1 MKTIIFF
8 LQGDVIGGIVGKD
21 IVRYDIY
28 GKDVL
33 IANKM
38 ESNGLMGHVM
48 ISENTKNILEKENH
62 HFFFRKYKELEF
74 KLAEK
79 PIPAYL
85 VSDDNN
91 FEEFF

>member
-1 MKTIIFF
+1 M
-8 LQGDVIGGIVGKD
+8 GKD

-38 ESNGLMGHVM
+38 ESNGLMGNVM
-48 ISENTKNILEKENH
+48 VSESTKNLLEKDD
-62 HFFFRKYKELEF
+62 KYPFIFKKHKDVEF
-74 KLAEK
+74 KLSEK

-85 VSDDNN
+85 VVVPGAEAS
-91 FEEFF
+91 EY

>member
-1 MKTIIFF
+1 M
-8 LQGDVIGGIVGKD
+8 GKD

-48 ISENTKNILEKENH
+48 VSESTKNLIEREGRSP
-62 HFFFRKYKELEF
+62 FSFRKYKDVEF
-74 KLAEK
+74 KLSET

-85 VSDDNN
+85 VTNEKEYPSYP
-91 FEEFF
+91 

>member
-1 MKTIIFF
+1 M
-8 LQGDVIGGIVGKD
+8 QGDIIGGIVGKD

-48 ISENTKNILEKENH
+48 ISETQKIFLKKKNTI
-62 HFFFRKYKELEF
+62 FFFHKYKEVEF

-85 VSDDNN
+85 VSDDNK
-91 FEEFF
+91 FE